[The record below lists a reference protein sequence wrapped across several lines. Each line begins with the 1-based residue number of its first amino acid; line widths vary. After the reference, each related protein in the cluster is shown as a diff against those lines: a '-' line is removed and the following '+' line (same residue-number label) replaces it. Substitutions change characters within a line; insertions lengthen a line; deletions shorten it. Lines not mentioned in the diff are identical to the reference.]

1 MDRRINRRDWL
12 ATAAGATVATLAFG
26 AKVAAAAERTK
37 WGMPGLYPGRVIEVN
52 HPGSIV
58 SGQYQPA
65 VIKEMMQRGMKDLT
79 GAPGWADAWKQFV
92 EPGDVVGVKLNPVGR
107 PHCMSDAS
115 VLHQIVDGLKAA
127 GIKAQDIVVYDRYRS
142 EFLDAGFDKWLP
154 EGVRWTSAVDGGDGV
169 QQDIKGYD
177 PDHYMD
183 MALVLPGQDISN
195 ETARRS
201 YAALYITKQVNKLIN
216 VCLIKDHQS
225 AGVTVALKNLS
236 HGLVNN
242 VARSHA
248 TKSLNACGA
257 FIPASVSIP
266 MIRNKAVLHICDGIK
281 GVYHGGPFAR
291 PEFVWEHKTMYFS
304 TDPVSLDHIGWEV
317 IDAQRAKV
325 GKKRLADDL
334 PDKFSTFVR
343 KQPEHVEICG
353 AMGLGV
359 WERSKID
366 LRKVTLG

>member
-1 MDRRINRRDWL
+1 M
-12 ATAAGATVATLAFG
+12 AA
-26 AKVAAAAERTK
+26 R
-37 WGMPGLYPGRVIEVN
+37 
-52 HPGSIV
+52 
-58 SGQYQPA
+58 
-65 VIKEMMQRGMKDLT
+65 
-79 GAPGWADAWKQFV
+79 
-92 EPGDVVGVKLNPVGR
+92 
-107 PHCMSDAS
+107 
-115 VLHQIVDGLKAA
+115 
-127 GIKAQDIVVYDRYRS
+127 
-142 EFLDAGFDKWLP
+142 
-154 EGVRWTSAVDGGDGV
+154 GVRWTTAVDGGDGV

-291 PEFVWEHKTMYFS
+291 PEFVWEHKSMYFS
-304 TDPVSLDHIGWEV
+304 TDPSRSTTSAGRSSTPSAPRWVRSRWPTTCPTSSAPSSASSPSTSRFAGRWGSV
-317 IDAQRAKV
+317 CGSAAK
-325 GKKRLADDL
+325 
-334 PDKFSTFVR
+334 
-343 KQPEHVEICG
+343 
-353 AMGLGV
+353 
-359 WERSKID
+359 
-366 LRKVTLG
+366 